1 MNVIENRD
9 FYYGRKDILMWDRRG
24 EEIPVTLHLSW
35 KYYYE
40 IPVYISLKKHMF
52 IGSLYGKDLK
62 EMNNSVAWYS
72 PSSQIMFSKYHF
84 LLKGNKI
91 S

>member
-1 MNVIENRD
+1 MLLRTGIFIMGERTYRCEIIEEKKYPW
-9 FYYGRKDILMWDRRG
+9 FCLGDIIMKSQY
-24 EEIPVTLHLSW
+24 ILSF
-35 KYYYE
+35 
-40 IPVYISLKKHMF
+40 KKCMF
-52 IGSLYGKDLK
+52 SGSLYGKDLK
-62 EMNNSVAWYS
+62 EMNNSVTWNR